1 MSSKTLIIGTRGSAL
16 ALNQTESVKNTLL
29 AEHPDLAVEIR
40 IIKTTAEKFPDAA
53 LDRIGLKGL
62 FTKDIEQQLLAGD
75 IQLAVH
81 SLKDLPSDSHP
92 DLTLAALPARLDPA
106 DVLVSKDNL
115 TLDQFPHGATVLTG
129 SLRRTAQLKHLR
141 PDLIV
146 QNLRGNIHTRLDK
159 LKNSNAHAALFAAAG
174 LIRLNLKDR
183 ITQRLDPTDFIPAPG
198 QGALA
203 LQTRRDDQHTQQLV
217 ETLDDPQTRT
227 TTTAERKLMAH
238 LQGGCQTPIGTYAHI
253 KNNQL
258 HLYAMIATLDAKHYL
273 TDHAKGPTENPKQL
287 AQQLAEKILNHGGK
301 EILQKLRK
309 QINPN
314 EPRP

>member
-1 MSSKTLIIGTRGSAL
+1 MSANTLIIGNRGSAL
-16 ALNQTESVKNTLL
+16 ALTQTESVKNFLL
-29 AEHPDLAVEIR
+29 KEHPDLTVEIK
-40 IIKTTAEKFPDAA
+40 IIKTTAENFPETA

-62 FTKDIEQQLLAGD
+62 FTSDIEKQLLQGH
-75 IQLAVH
+75 IHLAVH
-81 SLKDLPSDSHP
+81 SLKDLPSDSNP
-92 DLTLAALPARLDPA
+92 DLILAALPQRQDPA

-115 TLDQFPHGATVLTG
+115 TLDQLPHGAAILTG

-141 PDLIV
+141 PDFII

-183 ITQRLDPTDFIPAPG
+183 VTQRLDPTEFIPAPG

-203 LQTRRDDQHTQQLV
+203 LQTHRDDQQTIQLV
-217 ETLDDPQTRT
+217 KSLDDPQTRT

-253 KNNQL
+253 QNNQL

-301 EILQKLRK
+301 EILQKLRQ
-309 QINPN
+309 QINQ
-314 EPRP
+314 PRKN